1 MTITIPE
8 NIGQFYLG
16 TEILPNDGVPVLYDA
31 ADLTTHAVIIG
42 MTGSG
47 KTGLGISLLEEAA
60 LDNIPVIAIDPKGDL
75 GNLALNFPARRPE
88 DFLPYADEAA
98 LRQSGDS
105 AQSWAENTAQK
116 WAQGIDGSGQSAA
129 RQQTLKNANPVHLY
143 TPGADYGI
151 PLSLLANLT
160 APDLAIRE
168 DAQSYADYLDATAGA
183 LLALIGED
191 SEALGPA
198 HIFLS
203 HLLKHYWDHNED
215 LDLAALIQGIN
226 QPPFERIGVLPVAQ
240 VFPPKSRDKL
250 AMGLNA
256 LLASPS
262 FAAWRQG
269 APLDCQ
275 QLFYDADNRA
285 QTSVLNISHLSDAE
299 RMFFVTLLLGNLIS
313 WMRRQ
318 SGSSTLRAILY
329 MDELFGYLPP
339 SANPP
344 SKKPLLTLLKQAR
357 AFGLGLVLSTQNP
370 VDLDYKALS
379 NAGTWLIGRLQTAQ
393 DRARVA
399 DGLTSASAQGLDRAE
414 LDTWFDRIDKRLF
427 LLHNI
432 HEKAPCLFKT
442 RFAMSY
448 LAGPLSRE
456 HTRALT
462 ASNPRRAS
470 APVASADNGHDSRP
484 PILPNGIARYYFP
497 SAQASATTHYYPLAI
512 AAARLHFSDS
522 KSGARSEQTL
532 LLQCPFDG
540 DAPDWSQS
548 SPSPLTLAQLQN
560 APHQPCQH
568 HPAPVS
574 VQDAAQWKAWE
585 KALATWLRQNQTVAV
600 YHSKALDLYS
610 EPGES
615 ETAFRARLTTAAHE
629 KRDAAMAALRMKYA
643 KKQTALDKQQLAAQS
658 ATAREQAQ
666 SSQSLLQAG
675 LAIGGAILG
684 AFGGRK
690 VMSTSNIGKA
700 QSAIK
705 SAAKVQKERQDIA
718 AAAAKEQLIAEQ
730 IAQLEAELAAELQ
743 TLREQFDPQTLE
755 LTEKQI
761 AVKASDIDI
770 RFLALGYQPLG

>member
-16 TEILPNDGVPVLYDA
+16 TEMLPNDGVPVLYDA

-75 GNLALNFPARRPE
+75 GNLLLNFPERRAQ
-88 DFLPYADEAA
+88 DFLPYAGAA
-98 LRQSGDS
+98 TLQQSGES
-105 AQSWAENTAQK
+105 ADSWAAKTAEK
-116 WAQGIDGSGQSAA
+116 WGQGIDGSGQSQA
-129 RQQTLKNANPVHLY
+129 RQQTLANGNPVHLY
-143 TPGADYGI
+143 TPGADHGI
-151 PLSLLANLT
+151 PLSLLANLA
-160 APDLAIRE
+160 APDPLIRE
-168 DAQSYADYLDATAGA
+168 DAQTYADYLDATAGA
-183 LLALIGED
+183 LLALSGGD
-191 SEALGPA
+191 SDSMSPA

-203 HLLKHYWDHNED
+203 HLLKHYWDQGEN
-215 LDLAALIQGIN
+215 LDLAGLVRAIGT
-226 QPPFERIGVLPVAQ
+226 PPFAQIGVLPVAQ
-240 VFPPKSRDKL
+240 VFPPKARDKL
-250 AMGLNA
+250 ALGLNT
-256 LLASPS
+256 LLASPA

-285 QTSVLNISHLSDAE
+285 QTSVLNIAHLNDAE

-379 NAGTWLIGRLQTAQ
+379 NAGTWFIGRLQTAQ

-414 LDTWFDRIDKRLF
+414 LEQWFDRIDKRRF

-432 HEKAPCLFKT
+432 HEKTPCLFTT

-448 LAGPLSRE
+448 LAGPLSQE
-456 HTRALT
+456 HIRALSAQSPRQNTATAADHT
-462 ASNPRRAS
+462 ASG
-470 APVASADNGHDSRP
+470 DNA
-484 PILPNGIARYYFP
+484 PILPNGIARYYIP
-497 SAQASATTHYYPLAI
+497 ANNSDGLTHYYPFVL
-512 AAARLHFSDS
+512 AAARLFFSDS
-522 KSGARSEQTL
+522 KSGARQEQTL
-532 LLQCPFDG
+532 ILQCPFDG
-540 DAPDWSQS
+540 DEPEWSQAQTS
-548 SPSPLTLAQLQN
+548 SHSLNQLQN
-560 APHQPCQH
+560 APHQPAKH
-568 HPAPVS
+568 HELPAS
-574 VQDAAQWKAWE
+574 ALDAAHWKKWE
-585 KALATWLRQNQTVAV
+585 KALATWLRQNQTVTV
-600 YHSKALDLYS
+600 YHSKTLDQYS

-615 ETAFRARLTTAAHE
+615 ETAFRARLTAAAHE

-666 SSQSLLQAG
+666 SSQSLIQAG

-690 VMSTSNIGKA
+690 VMSASNIGKA
-700 QSAIK
+700 QTAIRNA
-705 SAAKVQKERQDIA
+705 SKVQKERQDIA
-718 AAAAKEQLIAEQ
+718 AARAKEQLVAEQ
-730 IAQLEAELAAELQ
+730 VAQLEAELAAELQ
-743 TLREQFDPQTLE
+743 TLRDSHDPQTLPLE
-755 LTEKQI
+755 EKQI

-770 RFLALGYQPLG
+770 RFIALGYQPLG

>member
-1 MTITIPE
+1 MSITIPE

-16 TEILPNDGVPVLYDA
+16 TELHPNEGTPVLYDA

-75 GNLALNFPARRPE
+75 GNLLLNFPERRAQ
-88 DFLPYADEAA
+88 DFLPYADTQA
-98 LRQSGDS
+98 LQQSGED
-105 AQSWAENTAQK
+105 AQSWAEKTAAQ
-116 WAQGIDGSGQSAA
+116 WAQGIDGSGQSRA
-129 RQQTLKNANPVHLY
+129 RQEALKNGNPVHLY
-143 TPGADYGI
+143 TPGADHGI
-151 PLSLLANLT
+151 PLSLLANLA
-160 APDLAIRE
+160 APDPLIRE
-168 DAQSYADYLDATAGA
+168 DAQTYADYLDATAGA
-183 LLALIGED
+183 LLALSGGD
-191 SEALGPA
+191 SDSMSPA
-198 HIFLS
+198 HVFLS
-203 HLLKHYWDHNED
+203 HLLKHYWDQGEN
-215 LDLAALIQGIN
+215 LDLAALVRAIGT
-226 QPPFERIGVLPVAQ
+226 PPFAQIGVLPVAQ
-240 VFPPKSRDKL
+240 VFPPKARDKL
-250 AMGLNA
+250 ALGLNA

-275 QLFYDADNRA
+275 QLFYDHGNRA
-285 QTSVLNISHLSDAE
+285 QTSVLNIAHLNDAE
-299 RMFFVTLLLGNLIS
+299 RMFFVTLLLGNLIG

-318 SGSSTLRAILY
+318 SGSGTLRAILY

-379 NAGTWLIGRLQTAQ
+379 NAGTWFIGRLQTAQ

-399 DGLTSASAQGLDRAE
+399 DGLTGASAQGLDRAE
-414 LDTWFDRIDKRLF
+414 LEQWFDRIDKRRF

-432 HEKAPCLFKT
+432 HEKAPCLFTT

-448 LAGPLSRE
+448 LAGPLS
-456 HTRALT
+456 TDSIRALSA
-462 ASNPRRAS
+462 ASPRLQAADS
-470 APVASADNGHDSRP
+470 AQAPESDSA
-484 PILPNGIARYYFP
+484 PILPNGIARYYIP
-497 SAQASATTHYYPLAI
+497 SQAGGGLTHYYPFVL
-512 AAARLHFSDS
+512 AAARLFFSDS
-522 KSGARSEQTL
+522 KSGTRQEQTL

-540 DAPDWSQS
+540 EEPDWAQAQPGSH
-548 SPSPLTLAQLQN
+548 TINQLQN
-560 APHQPCQH
+560 APHQPAKH
-568 HPAPVS
+568 HDLPAS
-574 VQDAAQWKAWE
+574 ALDAANWKKWE

-600 YHSKALDLYS
+600 YHSKSLGQYS

-615 ETAFRARLTTAAHE
+615 EEAFRARLTPFAHE
-629 KRDAAMAALRMKYA
+629 QRDAAMAALRLKYA

-658 ATAREQAQ
+658 ATAREK
-666 SSQSLLQAG
+666 SQSTQSLIQTG

-690 VMSTSNIGKA
+690 VMSASNIGKA
-700 QSAIK
+700 QSALR
-705 SAAKVQKERQDIA
+705 SASKVQKERQDIA
-718 AAAAKEQLIAEQ
+718 AAAAKEQLVAEQ

-743 TLREQFDPQTLE
+743 ALRDEYDTQTLPLE
-755 LTEKQI
+755 EKHI
-761 AVKASDIDI
+761 AVKAADIDI
-770 RFLALGYQPLG
+770 RFVALGYQPLG

>member
-1 MTITIPE
+1 MSITIPE

-16 TEILPNDGVPVLYDA
+16 TETLPNDGVPVLYDA

-88 DFLPYADEAA
+88 DFRPYADEAA
-98 LRQSGDS
+98 LRQSGES
-105 AQSWAENTAQK
+105 ADTWAENIAQQ
-116 WAQGIDGSGQSAA
+116 WAQGIDASGQSAA
-129 RQQTLKNANPVHLY
+129 RQQALKDANPVHLY
-143 TPGADYGI
+143 TPGADHGI
-151 PLSLLANLT
+151 PLSLLANLA
-160 APDLAIRE
+160 APDLTIRE
-168 DAQSYADYLDATAGA
+168 DTQSYADYLDATAGA
-183 LLALIGED
+183 LLALIGEN
-191 SEALGPA
+191 SEALSPA
-198 HIFLS
+198 HIYLT
-203 HLLKHYWDHNED
+203 HLLKHHWDNNEN
-215 LDLAALIQGIN
+215 LDLATLIQGIS
-226 QPPFERIGVLPVAQ
+226 QPPIERIGVLPVAQ
-240 VFPPKSRDKL
+240 VFPPKARDKL
-250 AMGLNA
+250 ALGLNA

-275 QLFYDADNRA
+275 HLLYDADHRP
-285 QTSVLNISHLSDAE
+285 QTSILNIAHLSDAE

-399 DGLTSASAQGLDRAE
+399 DGLTSANAQGLDRAE
-414 LDTWFDRIDKRLF
+414 LEQWFDRIDKRRF

-442 RFAMSY
+442 RYAMSY

-462 ASNPRRAS
+462 AHNPRRAT
-470 APVASADNGHDSRP
+470 APVAAESANDSRP
-484 PILPNGIARYYFP
+484 PILPGGIARYYIP
-497 SAQASATTHYYPLAI
+497 SAQASATTHYYPLAL
-512 AAARLHFSDS
+512 AAARLHFSDN
-522 KSGARSEQTL
+522 KTGARSEQTL

-540 DAPDWSQS
+540 DAPDWNQAT
-548 SPSPLTLAQLQN
+548 PSPYTLAQLQN
-560 APHQPCQH
+560 APHQPSQH
-568 HPAPVS
+568 HPAPAS
-574 VQDAAQWKAWE
+574 VQDAAQWKNWE
-585 KALATWLRQNQTVAV
+585 KALITWLRQNQTITL
-600 YHSKALDLYS
+600 YHSKALDQYS

-643 KKQTALDKQQLAAQS
+643 KKQTTLDKQQLAAQS

-690 VMSTSNIGKA
+690 VMSSTNISKA

-705 SAAKVQKERQDIA
+705 SASKVQKERQDIA
-718 AAAAKEQLIAEQ
+718 AARAKESLIAEQ

-743 TLREQFDPQTLE
+743 TLREQYDPQTLALE
-755 LTEKQI
+755 EKHI